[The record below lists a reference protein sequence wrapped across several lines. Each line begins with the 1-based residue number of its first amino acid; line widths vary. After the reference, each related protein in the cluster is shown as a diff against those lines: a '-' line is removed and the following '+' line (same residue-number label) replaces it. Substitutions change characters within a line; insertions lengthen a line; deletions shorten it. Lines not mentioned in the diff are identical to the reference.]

1 MNNNI
6 RIKTCLRC
14 NTNFSCST
22 ENCWCSELS
31 PVMSLSEGGDCY
43 CPLCLNMIINE
54 KLVDNSSLDSK
65 RKKEPLVEQEDY
77 YYNEQGN
84 WVFTGKYLLKRG
96 YCCKN
101 GCKHCPY
108 GFKK

>member
-1 MNNNI
+1 MNTI
-6 RIKTCLRC
+6 RIKTCSRC

-22 ENCWCSELS
+22 QNCWCNELP
-31 PVMSLSEGGDCY
+31 PVMSLPEGGDCY
-43 CPLCLNMIINE
+43 CPLCLKSIIKE
-54 KLVDNSSLDSK
+54 KLGIDAVAENK
-65 RKKEPLVEQEDY
+65 NKTEPLREKEDY
-77 YYNEQGN
+77 YYNENGN
-84 WVFTGKYLLKRG
+84 WVFTAKYLIKRR

>member
-1 MNNNI
+1 M
-6 RIKTCLRC
+6 
-14 NTNFSCST
+14 
-22 ENCWCSELS
+22 
-31 PVMSLSEGGDCY
+31 PLSEKGDCY
-43 CPLCLNMIINE
+43 CPLCLNKIVNE
-54 KLVDNSSLDSK
+54 KLGVNSSLDSK

-84 WVFTGKYLLKRG
+84 WVFTSKYLLKRG

-108 GFKK
+108 GFKKSND